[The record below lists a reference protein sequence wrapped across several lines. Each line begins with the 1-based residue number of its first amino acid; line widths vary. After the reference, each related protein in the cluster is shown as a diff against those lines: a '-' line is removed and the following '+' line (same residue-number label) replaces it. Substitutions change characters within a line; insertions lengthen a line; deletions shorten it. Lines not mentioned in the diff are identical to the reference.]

1 MKKKERDYGDG
12 LPYVGRYVDI
22 MFDRGFKRIFG
33 NERRR
38 HTNTGTRY
46 ERTGPVDN

>member
-1 MKKKERDYGDG
+1 MEKGKRFYGDG

-33 NERRR
+33 KGRKR
-38 HTNTGTRY
+38 HTNTDTRY